1 MEHAAGAD
9 HLIYGW
15 FFFAFVI
22 VCLLGIGELIRESVA
37 SKNQKFKNV
46 EINNEKTTTII
57 ATLLLVVG
65 VLWNVLIGQPKTIND
80 RPDLAVIDH
89 LKNTS
94 CRTLRWKPMM
104 HEPDSEINGLINTDC
119 SVNVYLLGSV
129 KPKMS

>member
-89 LKNTS
+89 PEEYVMQNF
-94 CRTLRWKPMM
+94 TLEANDARARQRNSIW
-104 HEPDSEINGLINTDC
+104 IN
-119 SVNVYLLGSV
+119 
-129 KPKMS
+129 KH